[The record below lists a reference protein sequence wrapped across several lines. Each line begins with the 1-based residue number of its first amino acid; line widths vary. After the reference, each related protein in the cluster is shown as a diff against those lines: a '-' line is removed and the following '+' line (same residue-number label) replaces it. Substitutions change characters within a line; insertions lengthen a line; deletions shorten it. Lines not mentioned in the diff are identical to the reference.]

1 MKTTNYFRINVIIRR
16 PYLKDEWIEY
26 TVNNPIRIEIQ
37 ENSRIRHWAFI
48 AEANKY
54 LRVVTESDGQT
65 IHNAFFDRGF
75 RP

>member
-1 MKTTNYFRINVIIRR
+1 MKTTNYFRTNVIIRR

-48 AEANKY
+48 AEASKY

-65 IHNAFFDRGF
+65 VHNAFFDRSF